1 MFIPK
6 NVTRHIRLAGLTL
19 TIIFVLSSV
28 LWAGEDASKKTLDVI
43 GTSIVIKNNVSQAR
57 NKAIANSL
65 VSAVGYTV
73 SDLMPHANLI
83 EKFHAINEMIYENAD
98 QYILSYKVLA
108 ELTLKNKYR
117 VMVQATVS
125 IDKLN
130 EQLERI
136 GLGTSNNLF
145 PKILFLVTEKMC
157 SDAYPYFWWGND
169 FKPAESRSESILSD
183 IMEKNGFPV
192 ADHTVD
198 HTTWHKDGS
207 FLTINQEHLNHQE
220 ALSLGLWFK
229 ADVVIL
235 GTATADK
242 TLNLLGK
249 DVKSFQG
256 TVSVQAIRTDSGKQL
271 AEITK
276 TTTTVNSDISQGCS
290 DALEAACRLAGNE
303 LSQKIKNAWEKGNI
317 DQGGIEVTVEGTDN
331 LANFVMFR
339 KELRNIPGITDV
351 QIRNMQS
358 NNAMMFV
365 TFDGNA
371 NTLADALMLKTFTQ
385 FGIKIYNVSDNYL
398 KIGLI
403 PGKP

>member
-19 TIIFVLSSV
+19 TVIFVLSSV
-28 LWAGEDASKKTLDVI
+28 LWAGEDASKKALDVI

-57 NKAIANSL
+57 DKAIANSL

-73 SDLMPHANLI
+73 SDLMPRAYLI
-83 EKFHAINEMIYENAD
+83 EKFDNINEMIYENAE
-98 QYILSYKVLA
+98 QYILNYKVQA
-108 ELTLKNKYR
+108 ELVLKNKYR

-125 IDKLN
+125 IDKLK

-136 GLGTSNNLF
+136 GLGTSETLF

-157 SDAYPYFWWGND
+157 SDAYPFFWWGNN
-169 FKPAESRSESILSD
+169 FKPAESRSESILSG
-183 IMEKNGFPV
+183 IMKENGFPV
-192 ADHTVD
+192 ADHT
-198 HTTWHKDGS
+198 TGHKDGS
-207 FLTINQEHLNHQE
+207 LLTIKQANLSPQE

-242 TLNLLGK
+242 TLNLLGE

-256 TVSVQAIRTDSGKQL
+256 TVSVQAIRTDSGKQI
-271 AEITK
+271 ADITK
-276 TTTTVNSDISQGCS
+276 TATTVNADISQGCS
-290 DALEAACRLAGNE
+290 DALEAACRLAGNG
-303 LSQKIKNAWEKGNI
+303 LSQKIKDAWEKGIINQKGI
-317 DQGGIEVTVEGTDN
+317 DVTVEGTN
-331 LANFVMFR
+331 HLANFVMFR
-339 KELRNIPGITDV
+339 KELRNIPGVIDV

-358 NNAMMFV
+358 NSALMFV

-371 NTLADALMLKTFTQ
+371 NALAKALMLKTFTQ
-385 FGIKIYNVSDNYL
+385 FGIKIHDVSDNYL
-398 KIGLI
+398 KVGLI
-403 PGKP
+403 PENPLN